1 MTKEEEAKYNATEA
15 GLNNLDAV
23 VDEFKAG
30 NIAYINYD
38 GKIERKGR
46 NLSESLLWL
55 GKHHFASMTAADRAL
70 TALHAGL
77 SVKENS
83 ELGWAARLGG
93 LDVPPG
99 SHPEVLVDAPL
110 HIPSSGNG
118 R

>member
-1 MTKEEEAKYNATEA
+1 MTKDEEIKYNATEA
-15 GLNNLDAV
+15 GLINLDAV

-38 GKIERKGR
+38 GEIERKGR

-83 ELGWAARLGG
+83 ELGWALWCLCNKQPKIKMEIDLIFADDEGWFYRL
-93 LDVPPG
+93 L
-99 SHPEVLVDAPL
+99 
-110 HIPSSGNG
+110 
-118 R
+118 